1 MTETRNA
8 SASTAPAPEAFS
20 GTSAGASTSPAGG
33 PCSSSWVMRARI
45 LSFNAD
51 PGDGDTPLEGSVSYF
66 ADGVLWWAEG
76 VVQAVGDYTELAPHL
91 PADASVIDHRDKLVM
106 PGFIDSHV
114 HYVQLEIMASYGR
127 QLLDWLNEY
136 TFPEECRF
144 AQREHAEQMA
154 DVFLDELMRV
164 GTTTAQVFCSSHP
177 ASTDAFF
184 SAAQRRD
191 LCMLAGKVLM
201 DRHAPDALTDD
212 TYGGI
217 RDSER
222 LISDWHGTARLGYSV
237 TPRFAPTS
245 TRAQLDAAGGLLR
258 NDPSLWLQTHLSEN
272 LGELDWVA
280 ELFPGSRDYLAVY
293 EESGLVGP
301 RSTFAHGIHLDDEM
315 RTRLAERGANIAF
328 CPSSNLFLG
337 SGLFDRAGARAQGL
351 NLTLASDIGAGTD
364 LSGLAT
370 LKAAYQ
376 VGQLRG
382 TPLTAWAGFHD
393 LTRGNAVSLSLDDR
407 IGSLT
412 PGRDADFVVIDLF
425 ASPLLARRMGRTQ
438 SLAEELFTLMML
450 GDDRA
455 IYETWAGGRLQ
466 HRRQT

>member
-1 MTETRNA
+1 MTTFADLVPSPKGRFDGIERPYT
-8 SASTAPAPEAFS
+8 PED
-20 GTSAGASTSPAGG
+20 
-33 PCSSSWVMRARI
+33 VLRLR
-45 LSFNAD
+45 
-51 PGDGDTPLEGSVSYF
+51 GSV
-66 ADGVLWWAEG
+66 
-76 VVQAVGDYTELAPHL
+76 P
-91 PADASVIDHRDKLVM
+91 I
-106 PGFIDSHV
+106 
-114 HYVQLEIMASYGR
+114 
-127 QLLDWLNEY
+127 
-136 TFPEECRF
+136 
-144 AQREHAEQMA
+144 
-154 DVFLDELMRV
+154 
-164 GTTTAQVFCSSHP
+164 
-177 ASTDAFF
+177 
-184 SAAQRRD
+184 
-191 LCMLAGKVLM
+191 
-201 DRHAPDALTDD
+201 
-212 TYGGI
+212 
-217 RDSER
+217 
-222 LISDWHGTARLGYSV
+222 
-237 TPRFAPTS
+237 
-245 TRAQLDAAGGLLR
+245 
-258 NDPSLWLQTHLSEN
+258 TH
-272 LGELDWVA
+272 
-280 ELFPGSRDYLAVY
+280 
-293 EESGLVGP
+293 
-301 RSTFAHGIHLDDEM
+301 T
-315 RTRLAERGANIAF
+315 LAERGANIAF